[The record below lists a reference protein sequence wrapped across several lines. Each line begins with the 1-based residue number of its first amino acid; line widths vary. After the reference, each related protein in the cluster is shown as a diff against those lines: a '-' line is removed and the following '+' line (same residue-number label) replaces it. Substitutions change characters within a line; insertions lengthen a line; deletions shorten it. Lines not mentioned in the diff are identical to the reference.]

1 MKIISKQKLNIK
13 NEGSALVVVLCI
25 LALLMAFSAALLV
38 STHSVV
44 NSNAQYTDTIQCK
57 LLNQSLGNSLIGTI
71 VNDDNN
77 SFGGMLVTLAKSGTD
92 SKSFSLNDNI
102 TDARHDILIRI
113 YKHSEIDMKYE
124 MFVTVDTNYK
134 DMRYSQTIRF
144 TSSKSGDTFY
154 WTLSNTDRNEPG
166 GNPS

>member
-1 MKIISKQKLNIK
+1 MNSTLFKSRDKSN
-13 NEGSALVVVLCI
+13 GSAIIVVLCV
-25 LALLMAFSAALLV
+25 LALLMALSAALLV

-44 NSNAQYTDTIQCK
+44 NSNAQYTDNIQCK
-57 LLNQSLGNSLIGTI
+57 LLNQSFGNSLISTI
-71 VNDDNN
+71 VNDDAD
-77 SFGGMLVTLAKSGTD
+77 SFGGELVKLAKSGTD
-92 SKSFSLNDNI
+92 SKSFSLGDNA
-102 TDARHDILIRI
+102 TNARHDISIKI
-113 YKHSEIDMKYE
+113 YKRSETDMKYE

-154 WTLSNTDRNEPG
+154 WTLANTDRNEPG

>member
-1 MKIISKQKLNIK
+1 MNSTLFK
-13 NEGSALVVVLCI
+13 NSDKNNGSALIVVLCV
-25 LALLMAFSAALLV
+25 LALLMALSAALLV

-57 LLNQSLGNSLIGTI
+57 LLNQSFGNSLIGTI
-71 VNDDNN
+71 VNDDAN
-77 SFGGMLVTLAKSGTD
+77 SLGGKLVTLAKSGTD
-92 SKSFSLNDNI
+92 SKSFSLNDNA
-102 TDARHDILIRI
+102 TDARHDIVIKI
-113 YKHSEIDMKYE
+113 YKRSEIDMKYE

-144 TSSKSGDTFY
+144 TSSKSGNTFY
-154 WTLSNTDRNEPG
+154 WTLANTDKNETG